1 MNVDQALAR
10 LLERAG
16 SDLLISSGS
25 RPRIRKDGRLEP
37 LEGDGEVLTPTDTER
52 MIRDVLDADEL
63 KELETKRHV
72 DFSFTWR
79 ERARIRGNAYYQ
91 RNSMAAAFRL
101 LPLEIPSFDMLGIP
115 ESVHRLLEK
124 QHGLLLVTGPFASG
138 KSTTQAAIIDHLNA
152 TRPFHIITIEDPIEY
167 VHKHKLA
174 IVDQRQV
181 GEDTPSFAEGLRG
194 AFRED
199 PDVVLIGEMRDLET
213 ISAAVSIA
221 EAGHLVMG
229 TLHTNDAPQAIDR
242 IIDSY
247 LGAQQQQVRIQ
258 LAMCLA
264 GVIYQQLLPAGRGR
278 GGGPK
283 TRERTRHGGPA
294 MTPQGGGGTPSR
306 LPAARAAPA
315 PDRVAGDRDQID
327 KVEHAPARTA
337 MRAGA
342 HNRFASRQAVRREVD
357 EAPDQHGHE
366 HQVGRDGEGD
376 HGVREPH
383 GRWQKQRAPHERRPV
398 SRRMKAAIRRM
409 ARSQPDWWGRLRL
422 SMPRWQ

>member
-52 MIRDVLDADEL
+52 MIRDVLDADQL
-63 KELETKRHV
+63 KELETRRHV

-138 KSTTQAAIIDHLNA
+138 KSTT
-152 TRPFHIITIEDPIEY
+152 
-167 VHKHKLA
+167 
-174 IVDQRQV
+174 
-181 GEDTPSFAEGLRG
+181 
-194 AFRED
+194 
-199 PDVVLIGEMRDLET
+199 
-213 ISAAVSIA
+213 
-221 EAGHLVMG
+221 
-229 TLHTNDAPQAIDR
+229 NDAPQAIDR

-264 GVIYQQLLPAGRGR
+264 GVIYQQLLPAV
-278 GGGPK
+278 GGG
-283 TRERTRHGGPA
+283 
-294 MTPQGGGGTPSR
+294 
-306 LPAARAAPA
+306 
-315 PDRVAGDRDQID
+315 RVAAFEVLIANTVVRAMIKEGRTDQIRS
-327 KVEHAPARTA
+327 VLQTSLREGSQTLERALNQLL
-337 MRAGA
+337 RAGLIT
-342 HNRFASRQAVRREVD
+342 E
-357 EAPDQHGHE
+357 
-366 HQVGRDGEGD
+366 RDARNHSLNPND
-376 HGVREPH
+376 I
-383 GRWQKQRAPHERRPV
+383 RA
-398 SRRMKAAIRRM
+398 
-409 ARSQPDWWGRLRL
+409 
-422 SMPRWQ
+422 